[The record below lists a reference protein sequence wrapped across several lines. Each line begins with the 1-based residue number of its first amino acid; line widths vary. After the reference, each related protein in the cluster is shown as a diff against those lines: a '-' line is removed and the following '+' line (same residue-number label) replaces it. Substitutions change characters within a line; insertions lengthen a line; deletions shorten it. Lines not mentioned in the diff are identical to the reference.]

1 MGLDYSHNAWLV
13 LASFAIALMA
23 GFTGLSM
30 ARGLSRVPEGQRKLR
45 VAMSA
50 IVLGGGIWSMHFV
63 AMLGLQLPIPFFYDP
78 LITLISALLGI
89 LVVGLALI
97 VLHFR
102 RRTPARIT
110 AAGVIL
116 GVGILG
122 MHYTGMAGMQAC
134 RAAYTPGGLVVAGA
148 ISLVLSTLAVWI
160 AYWDRTRRNVLMG
173 TVCFAIAVVALHFI
187 AVGTTQFFETDL
199 SGFDLILGNEALA
212 MVVTLAAFV
221 ICGAF
226 LLAGATFFP
235 EGEAV
240 ALAVPEAPVPEPVGA
255 DAEPVVV
262 AAKPVE
268 PARGFQPIPYEREG
282 RVLFA
287 DPAGVAAL
295 RAEGHYTI
303 LYRGEERALC
313 PWSIS
318 EAEKRLEGTDFLRVH
333 RSYLINPAH
342 VTGFERR
349 KDSGVVFFDGVGSLG
364 KVPVSRSRLTE
375 VREVLGL

>member
-1 MGLDYSHNAWLV
+1 MALDYSHNPWLV

-30 ARGLSRVPEGQRKLR
+30 ARGLSRVPEGERKLR
-45 VAMSA
+45 VALSA

-89 LVVGLALI
+89 LMVGLALI

-102 RRTPARIT
+102 RRTPTRIT
-110 AAGVIL
+110 AAGLVL
-116 GVGILG
+116 GAGILG

-134 RAAYTPGGLVVAGA
+134 RASYTAGGLLLAGTT
-148 ISLVLSTLAVWI
+148 SLVLATLAVWI

-173 TVCFAIAVVALHFI
+173 TVCFAVAVVALHFI
-187 AVGTTQFFETDL
+187 AVGTTAFVETDL
-199 SGFDLILGNEALA
+199 TEFDLILGNEALA
-212 MVVTLAAFV
+212 IVVTLAAFV

-235 EGEAV
+235 EPAPV
-240 ALAVPEAPVPEPVGA
+240 ADATPVPEPPPDSVPA
-255 DAEPVVV
+255 SDPAEPQ
-262 AAKPVE
+262 
-268 PARGFQPIPYEREG
+268 RGYQPIPYEREG
-282 RVLFA
+282 RTLFA
-287 DPAGVAAL
+287 DPASVAAL

-303 LYRGEERALC
+303 LYRGTEQVLC

-318 EAEKRLEGTDFLRVH
+318 EAEKRLAGTAFLRVH

-342 VTGFERR
+342 ATGFERH
-349 KDSGVVFFDGVGSLG
+349 KDTGILFFGGVAALD
-364 KVPVSRSRLTE
+364 KVPVSRSRLGA
-375 VREVLGL
+375 VREALGL

>member
-1 MGLDYSHNAWLV
+1 MALDYSHNAWLV

-102 RRTPARIT
+102 RRTPATIT
-110 AAGVIL
+110 AAGLIL

-134 RAAYTPGGLVVAGA
+134 RAAYTAGGLILSGA
-148 ISLVLSTLAVWI
+148 ISLVLATLAVWI

-173 TVCFAIAVVALHFI
+173 TVCFAVAVVALHFI
-187 AVGTTQFFETDL
+187 AVGTTEFFETDL
-199 SGFDLILGNEALA
+199 SDFDLILGNEALA
-212 MVVTLAAFV
+212 IVVTLAAFV

-235 EGEAV
+235 DA
-240 ALAVPEAPVPEPVGA
+240 AAAAPVTAPLPDPVA
-255 DAEPVVV
+255 APASDPAEPQ
-262 AAKPVE
+262 
-268 PARGFQPIPYEREG
+268 RGYQPIPYEREG
-282 RVLFA
+282 RTHFA
-287 DPAGVAAL
+287 DPASVAAL

-303 LYRGEERALC
+303 LYRGTEQVLC

-342 VTGFERR
+342 ATGFERH
-349 KDSGVVFFDGVGSLG
+349 KDTGVLFFGGVAGLD
-364 KVPVSRSRLTE
+364 KVPVSRSRLNP
-375 VREVLGL
+375 VREALGL